1 VKGRHSDAQSALV
14 RVTAYDPFLVMQD
27 QGKVYGFTISLFEY
41 IETIPSLWD
50 SVKGECNDL
59 GLIYAPVVIRRTIK
73 LILPLMPPR
82 SDFIKKYPEYIPE
95 GNGMKFLSD
104 DGGETYNR
112 CHCELFI
119 CSALALCL

>member
-1 VKGRHSDAQSALV
+1 
-14 RVTAYDPFLVMQD
+14 MQA

-50 SVKGECNDL
+50 SVKGKCNDL
-59 GLIYAPVVIRRTIK
+59 DLIYAPVVIRRTLK
-73 LILPLMPPR
+73 LISRLTPPR